1 MQAFE
6 DPCVVFERW
15 RALTVNASREL
26 RKQRFTDNFLLLG
39 TNAFVTSI
47 FKGRHASSDAA
58 QSTLRTL
65 AAVAEVSYEFL
76 VEQNRDYE
84 FTPDLIAALKA
95 NLILFHYR

>member
-1 MQAFE
+1 MTLGVSDIHAFQRAMDNPAPGHSLSTQMQHIDFKTKYNMQAFE

-47 FKGRHASSDAA
+47 FKG
-58 QSTLRTL
+58 
-65 AAVAEVSYEFL
+65 
-76 VEQNRDYE
+76 
-84 FTPDLIAALKA
+84 
-95 NLILFHYR
+95 